1 MEWWGWVTWG
11 VTALIAA
18 GGLVLGIR
26 AERRLRYREHWVVT
40 DGRSS
45 RLINRTGEDAARVH
59 VEVFG
64 GFIAAGRS
72 VHAHVAADDGFK
84 LVFEPED
91 GKEIAYRI
99 SWDRPLTGKRHHQ
112 RSKDAPTLKSVPEAE
127 TPWTS

>member
-40 DGRSS
+40 DGPVS
-45 RLINRTGEDAARVH
+45 RVINRTGEDAARVH

-64 GFIAAGRS
+64 GRIVGTRS
-72 VHAHVAADDGFK
+72 VHRLIAADEEFKLRFEADDG
-84 LVFEPED
+84 
-91 GKEIAYRI
+91 KELAYRI

-112 RSKDAPTLKSVPEAE
+112 RSKDAPSLKAVPEAE